1 MSSRHPRQ
9 AAAAAAAARS
19 RVRAAPRQGAG
30 AITVEVLL
38 IAGMIAAAA
47 IPWWPVYESP
57 AFAVA
62 VAVAAG
68 AGLAIGVAG
77 ALARWPA
84 WLVVTSVAGAFLVL
98 GVPAAIPGLAFATVL
113 PSPQGLVELVVA
125 TWASWKQLVTVA
137 VPVGSYQSLLVPP
150 FLLALIA
157 AAAAATIALRSRFP
171 GAAVLPPAGLLVVG
185 IAFGTV
191 HGEAA
196 FETGIAFLLL
206 AGAWLVRLSIARRRA
221 LGVDRRSVAVIADA
235 RRVLGAVA
243 IGAVAVT
250 GAGLAAAAVPA
261 GPRQVV
267 RADLQPVFDPRDL
280 LSPLAAFRTAFEP
293 AVADRPMLDVQGLPE
308 GWGLRLASLDSYD
321 GVVYSVG
328 AGSSGA
334 SGRFARLPYRL
345 DQSDTP
351 GDPVRLDVLVR
362 EYDDV
367 WVPGVGRL
375 ERIDFD
381 GPRAV
386 ELTQRFAYNDTTGT
400 SALVGGL
407 RAGDR
412 YTAESIAAAPLTAV
426 SGYKPGT
433 AVVASGPDLP
443 DSLRRALEE
452 WAPSTLTEG
461 ERLAALIAGIRR
473 DGYVSHGLPDE
484 PASRPGHSL
493 DRLEEL
499 VSERPMVGDGEQYA
513 VLAAL
518 LAREIGFPTRVAVGY
533 LAADATD
540 ASAPTDA
547 SDATT
552 TLVASDLRAWIE
564 VQTSDGGWRQVDPN
578 PDARDIPERSPDE
591 PTVVSRP
598 QSVLPPPE
606 RRTPVEDLDIDPEG
620 ARDEGDEG
628 VDPWPAIA
636 GRIAAGTGIVLL
648 AGMFVAS
655 PFAAI
660 LIAKARRRRIRRSAA
675 DPVSRIEGAW
685 EEFADTAVDHGYLL
699 PQGGTRAEQAA
710 TVGGLLPLA
719 LASAVDRAVFAPA
732 AEVADTQATE
742 VWSAVD
748 RLRTGLERDR
758 GRGARL
764 RARVSLRS
772 LGGYAV
778 PRRGGR
784 A

>member
-1 MSSRHPRQ
+1 MNT
-9 AAAAAAAARS
+9 
-19 RVRAAPRQGAG
+19 RQGARSIAVG
-30 AITVEVLL
+30 VLL
-38 IAGMIAAAA
+38 LTGMVAAATV
-47 IPWWPVYESP
+47 PWWPVYESP
-57 AFAVA
+57 ALMIA

-68 AGLAIGVAG
+68 AGFAIGVAG
-77 ALARWPA
+77 ALRRWPA
-84 WLVVTSVAGAFLVL
+84 WLVVVSVTGAFLVL
-98 GVPAAIPGLAFATVL
+98 GVPAAIPDLAVATVL

-137 VPVGSYQSLLVPP
+137 IPVGSYQSLLVPP
-150 FLLALIA
+150 FLLALVA
-157 AAAAATIALRSRFP
+157 STAAATIALRSRFP

-185 IAFGTV
+185 IALGAV
-191 HGEAA
+191 RGGAA
-196 FETGIAFLLL
+196 FETGVAFLLF

-221 LGVDRRSVAVIADA
+221 LGVDRRSVAAIVDA

-261 GPRQVV
+261 GPRQVI

-280 LSPLAAFRTAFEP
+280 LSPLAPFRTAFAP
-293 AVADRPMLDVQGLPE
+293 AVADRPMLDVRGLPD

-321 GVVYSVG
+321 GIVYSVG
-328 AGSSGA
+328 AGASGA

-345 DQSDTP
+345 DQSGAP
-351 GDPVRLDVLVR
+351 GDPLRLEVVVRDF
-362 EYDDV
+362 DDV

-375 ERIDFD
+375 ERIDFG
-381 GPRAV
+381 GPRAAALA
-386 ELTQRFAYNDTTGT
+386 ERFAYNDTTGT
-400 SALVGGL
+400 AAVIGGL
-407 RAGDR
+407 SEGDR
-412 YTAESIAAAPLTAV
+412 YTADSIATEPL
-426 SGYKPGT
+426 SGLSGFQPGT

-443 DSLRRALEE
+443 DELRRRLDE
-452 WAPSTLTEG
+452 WAPSTLTAG
-461 ERLAALIAGIRR
+461 ERLAAVVAGIRR

-518 LAREIGFPTRVAVGY
+518 LAREIGFPTRVVVGY
-533 LAADATD
+533 LASD
-540 ASAPTDA
+540 ASGAPDA
-547 SDATT
+547 SGTT
-552 TLVASDLRAWIE
+552 TFVSADLRAWIE
-564 VQTSDGGWRQVDPN
+564 VQTSDGAWRQVDPN
-578 PDARDIPERSPDE
+578 PDARDVPERSPED
-591 PTVVSRP
+591 PTIVSRP

-606 RRTPVEDLDIDPEG
+606 RRTPVEDLEVDPEG
-620 ARDEGDEG
+620 AADEDDPG
-628 VDPWPAIA
+628 VDPWPALA
-636 GRIAAGTGIVLL
+636 ARVAAGTGIVML
-648 AGMFVAS
+648 AGGLVVS
-655 PFAAI
+655 PFAAV

-675 DPVSRIEGAW
+675 DAVSRIEGAW

-699 PQGGTRAEQAA
+699 PPGGTRAEQAA
-710 TVGGLLPLA
+710 SVGGLLPLA
-719 LASAVDRAVFAPA
+719 LASAVDRAVFAPSG
-732 AEVADTQATE
+732 EVADAQATE

-748 RLRTGLERDR
+748 RLRAGLERDR
-758 GRGARL
+758 ARGERL